1 MARASI
7 VYVGTTEG
15 LAIYSDP
22 GGAGRWRRVG
32 RVLEGQAIRGL
43 LAADALNLVAAVDN
57 GPPLRTSDGGQSWS
71 PAAAADAGG
80 LLALLTGSGPLL
92 YTAQGPAQWRG
103 AASLEPDASAL
114 ALLAGKQETLIAA
127 RAGGTSLARSED
139 GGATWSEAV
148 VEGGLDGRV
157 QTLAPASYHMD
168 YVWAGTNTGQV
179 LRSEDRGRTWQE
191 VGREPAAITCIA
203 ALRIVGQA

>member
-22 GGAGRWRRVG
+22 GGTGRWRRVG

-43 LAADALNLVAAVDN
+43 LAADALNLVAAVDD
-57 GPPLRTSDGGQSWS
+57 GPPLRTSDGGQSW
-71 PAAAADAGG
+71 ALADAADAER
-80 LLALLTGSGPLL
+80 LLALLRSPGPLV

-103 AASLEPDASAL
+103 AASPDPEANAL

-127 RAGGTSLARSED
+127 RAGGSILARSED
-139 GGATWSEAV
+139 GGATWSV
-148 VEGGLDGRV
+148 STVEGGLDGRV

-168 YVWAGTNTGQV
+168 YIWAGTSAGQL

-191 VGREPAAITCIA
+191 AGREPAAITCIA
-203 ALRIVGQA
+203 ALRIVGQG

>member
-7 VYVGTTEG
+7 VYVGTTGG

-22 GGAGRWRRVG
+22 GGTGRWRRVG

-43 LAADALNLVAAVDN
+43 LAADALNLVAAVEN

-71 PAAAADAGG
+71 PTVDADAER
-80 LLALLTGSGPLL
+80 LLALLKGSGPVV

-103 AASLEPDASAL
+103 SEPPAPEASAL

-127 RAGGTSLARSED
+127 RAGGASLARSED

-168 YVWAGTNTGQV
+168 YVWAGTSTGQV

-203 ALRIVGQA
+203 ALRLVGQA

>member
-22 GGAGRWRRVG
+22 GGTGRWRRVG

-43 LAADALNLVAAVDN
+43 LAADALTLVAAVDN
-57 GPPLRTSDGGQSWS
+57 GPPLRTGDGGQSWA
-71 PAAAADAGG
+71 PANGADAAR
-80 LLALLTGSGPLL
+80 LLALLEGPGPLIH
-92 YTAQGPAQWRG
+92 TAQGPAQWRG
-103 AASLEPDASAL
+103 GALPDPEASAL

-127 RAGGTSLARSED
+127 RAGGATLARSED
-139 GGATWSEAV
+139 GGATWSEAT

-168 YVWAGTNTGQV
+168 YIWAGTSAGQL

-191 VGREPAAITCIA
+191 AGREPAAITCIA